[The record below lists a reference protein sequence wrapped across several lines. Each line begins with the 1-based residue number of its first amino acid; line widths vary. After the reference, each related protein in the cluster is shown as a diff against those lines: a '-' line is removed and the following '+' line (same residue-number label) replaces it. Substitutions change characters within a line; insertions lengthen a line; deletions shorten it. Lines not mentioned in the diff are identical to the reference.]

1 MSTSPVSADEHDAN
15 ERNTG
20 EPSSGAPRSEPVS
33 RYARELNLDDLNAHT
48 QGILLTPAGSR
59 VLDVGTADGHP
70 VAEALV
76 ARGCHVWGVE
86 LDEDAAESAR
96 QFCNKLV
103 VGDVEKLDLA
113 HEFAGLEFDVILCL
127 DVLEHLVE
135 PGAVLKKLAPMLAPG
150 GVIVASIPNVT
161 HAAVR
166 LQLLRGDFTYTDT
179 GLLDRTHVRFFD
191 RAEIGTLFDGA
202 GMTVLEHLAVL
213 REPHETE
220 IPVDLNSVAK
230 ETLDEIVADPDARVF
245 QWVAVARRHVDTEAD
260 PSGLLTRLWNRVN
273 ELDLAARQGV
283 EYIGWLEEH
292 VRAKSN
298 TDEHN
303 ETLQRALRERIEELI
318 SAQEEV
324 RALKADAVVKD
335 SYLAHVLATAGI
347 EAPAANSGAAAQAAQ
362 HHLGA
367 PLHAMVDK
375 FVQRLVRYPRIY
387 GALKKA
393 GRKVLR

>member
-1 MSTSPVSADEHDAN
+1 MSNSPAD
-15 ERNTG
+15 G
-20 EPSSGAPRSEPVS
+20 ESRAAAARPEPVS

-76 ARGCHVWGVE
+76 ARGCQVWGVE
-86 LDEDAAESAR
+86 LDEEAAESAR
-96 QFCNKLV
+96 QFCQKLV

-113 HEFAGLEFDVILCL
+113 SEFDGLEFDVILCL
-127 DVLEHLVE
+127 DVLEHLVD
-135 PGAVLKKLAPMLAPG
+135 PGAVLQNLAPMLAPG

-191 RAEIGTLFDGA
+191 RAEIGTLFESA
-202 GMTVLEHLAVL
+202 GLTVLEQLAVL

-220 IPVDLNSVAK
+220 IPVDLDAVAK
-230 ETLDEIVADPDARVF
+230 ETLDEIVADPDARIF
-245 QWVAVARRHVDTEAD
+245 QWVAVARRHVDTEVD
-260 PSGLLTRLWNRVN
+260 PSGLLTRLWSRVN
-273 ELDLAARQGV
+273 ELDLAARQGA

-303 ETLQRALRERIEELI
+303 ETLQRTLRERIEELVQ
-318 SAQEEV
+318 AQEEV
-324 RALKADAVVKD
+324 RALKADAAVKD
-335 SYLAHVLATAGI
+335 DYLAEVLASAGI
-347 EAPAANSGAAAQAAQ
+347 EAPVAQANTAAPAAQ
-362 HHLGA
+362 HDLGA

-375 FVQRLVRYPRIY
+375 FVQRLARHPRVY

-393 GRKVLR
+393 SRKVLR